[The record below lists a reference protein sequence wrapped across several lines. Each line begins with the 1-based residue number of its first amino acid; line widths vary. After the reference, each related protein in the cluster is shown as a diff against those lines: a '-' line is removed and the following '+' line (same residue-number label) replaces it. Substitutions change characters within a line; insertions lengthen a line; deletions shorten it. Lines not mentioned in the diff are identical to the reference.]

1 MDIFGIGNK
10 HAAGESSPW
19 FLAGKGLVSG
29 NTAKRPEA
37 TPPRSMSRQPP
48 ILVPVPGYRR
58 LRRLVC
64 SLFVAWSFAAP
75 AQELIVNKDTGV
87 ERLTRNEAR
96 LYLTMRL
103 KSWPNGTL
111 VKLFVLPDDNALH
124 LHFVN
129 SVLGLYPYQLRRAWD
144 RQLYS
149 GTGQAPV
156 TVSSVNEML
165 ERVAMTPGALGYI
178 DVGTKAQD
186 IRVVE
191 VQ

>member
-1 MDIFGIGNK
+1 MFQ
-10 HAAGESSPW
+10 
-19 FLAGKGLVSG
+19 LAPTLVTLPG
-29 NTAKRPEA
+29 
-37 TPPRSMSRQPP
+37 SRR
-48 ILVPVPGYRR
+48 IRE
-58 LRRLVC
+58 LVC
-64 SLFVAWSFAAP
+64 SLLAAWSFAAS
-75 AQELIVNKDTGV
+75 AQELIVNKDTGI

-124 LHFVN
+124 LQFVN

-156 TVSSVNEML
+156 TVSSVDEML
-165 ERVAMTPGALGYI
+165 ERVAMTPGALGYV
-178 DVGTKAQD
+178 DAGTKTQD